1 MKKFMV
7 AVVMFVTVVMFM
19 VMGPEE
25 AFAKNS
31 TNIPEPAAR
40 YAQKLMEDSTYMVN
54 LHSEGE
60 YTVISQEIVSAED
73 GEHYNWTV
81 SVYNH
86 ELHQVETE
94 TVEIDIYDLVLTQTY
109 ISEYVEANR

>member
-1 MKKFMV
+1 MKKFFAFVMTITMV
-7 AVVMFVTVVMFM
+7 ISVMA
-19 VMGPEE
+19 MGPEE

-31 TNIPEPAAR
+31 TNIPEPAAK

-60 YTVISQEIVSAED
+60 YTVISQEIVYSED

-94 TVEIDIYDLVLTQTY
+94 TVEIDIFELAMMQAYV
-109 ISEYVEANR
+109 SEYVEAN